1 MEPLIIKAT
10 ETTPSITFD
19 CEKLVRG
26 KFVFEFS
33 GESRPENVFQFFTP
47 VIHWLSEYQLF
58 LSALREKA
66 GITRKIKIR
75 FKFKLEYFNSSS
87 AKYLL
92 DILQLLCNIHFES
105 SLADVK
111 VIWIYDKK
119 DEDMYEAGIEL
130 KQMTDIPFQ
139 LSPLKPGELL

>member
-1 MEPLIIKAT
+1 M
-10 ETTPSITFD
+10 
-19 CEKLVRG
+19 
-26 KFVFEFS
+26 
-33 GESRPENVFQFFTP
+33 
-47 VIHWLSEYQLF
+47 IHWLSEYQLF

-139 LSPLKPGELL
+139 LSPLKPGELLWK